1 MYKIT
6 TNVPWCQNFRHR
18 GILSVL
24 RGSDQRYS
32 NKKFKE
38 MAGVSYEQIK

>member
-6 TNVPWCQNFRHR
+6 TNVPCSNLDIWAFVCFRR
-18 GILSVL
+18 ED
-24 RGSDQRYS
+24 DQRYS

>member
-6 TNVPWCQNFRHR
+6 TNVPWCQNFRHL

-24 RGSDQRYS
+24 WNDQRYS

>member
-1 MYKIT
+1 MCLGVKILDIGAF
-6 TNVPWCQNFRHR
+6 CLFYE
-18 GILSVL
+18 GA
-24 RGSDQRYS
+24 DQRYS